1 MRRTRT
7 AFTLV
12 ELLVV
17 IGIIAVLISILLPAL
32 SKARAAAQTIE
43 CASNMRQVGLAF
55 SQYGT
60 DFQDNIPLA
69 FYGFD
74 RPSPAQ
80 RYEVTWDDLLSSYL
94 GLKLSDAAKEG
105 PWPFS
110 GGADPQAHIKTLLCA
125 NRIDPIPDSEAE
137 PFWAHQRCYAMV
149 AIEAHGGGVQYF
161 HSTGVYYANP
171 PPSKQLKNMKFARV
185 RRSAETLLLVEVRSG
200 RSAQGHQAGAWVASP
215 PLAMLPNWINN
226 LRFAPHGNNSFN
238 WLYVDGHVARSSMQ
252 ETGWDGV
259 YPAKGAWVI
268 TAGEAA
274 LTNTYP

>member
-1 MRRTRT
+1 MYRTRT

-43 CASNMRQVGLAF
+43 CASNMRQVGQAF
-55 SQYGT
+55 FQYGN
-60 DFQDNIPLA
+60 DFQGNIALA
-69 FYGFD
+69 WYGYA
-74 RPSPAQ
+74 RPAPAQ

-94 GLKLSDAAKEG
+94 GLNLSDAAKEG

-110 GGADPQAHIKTLLCA
+110 GGANPQAHIKTLLCP
-125 NRIDPIPDSEAE
+125 NRIDPIAGSDAE
-137 PFWAHQRCYAMV
+137 PFWAHQRCYGMV
-149 AIEAHGGGVQYF
+149 ALEAYGGGVQYF
-161 HSTGVYYANP
+161 YSTGIFYSAP

-185 RRSAETLLLVEVRSG
+185 RRTAETLLLVEVRTG
-200 RSAQGHQAGAWVASP
+200 RSAQGHVVGSFIASP
-215 PLAMLPNWINN
+215 PNAQLPNFVNDQR
-226 LRFAPHGNNSFN
+226 LAPHGNNSWN
-238 WLYVDGHVARSSMQ
+238 WLYVDGHVARSTFQ